1 VSSNPAGIDCGLDCS
16 ESYGSGTSVT
26 LTAAPAAGSTF
37 VGWSGAGCS
46 GVGTC
51 TVSMTQARSVTATFE
66 ASITSTPLVNGQ
78 AVAVSGA
85 TGSFRYFYIDF
96 PSGGRNLLIET
107 RGGAGDVD
115 LYVRLG
121 AEPTLSEYDCWSA
134 YIGNDDSC
142 YGTAPPAGRY
152 YIMLYGYDAYSGATV
167 RASYSL
173 PNSTVTLSVTRTGSG
188 SGTVTSDPAGISC
201 GAVCEGYYAPGTGV
215 TLTATPAVES
225 TFTGWSGACAGT
237 GTCALSMT
245 QARSAGAAFSF
256 TPKTTEKIASL
267 YVGFFFRAP
276 DLGGLT
282 FWKGYALASSLG
294 DLALMKHV
302 AAGFAMHPSFTS
314 LYGGLNDEAFVDA
327 IYLNVAGK
335 KADVAG
341 KAYWVGRLTTG
352 LSRSGFVAE
361 FLYYVLELTEA
372 DLQDMYNRGQITWIE
387 LQDALARKGR
397 VANKIEV
404 ARVFVEALGTA
415 TNMSPGTDP
424 NDPVSLNQDPVYR
437 ASQNIIRSVTEDPV
451 TKVPPLNY
459 LAGSPT
465 IDGINQLFGP

>member
-1 VSSNPAGIDCGLDCS
+1 
-16 ESYGSGTSVT
+16 
-26 LTAAPAAGSTF
+26 
-37 VGWSGAGCS
+37 
-46 GVGTC
+46 
-51 TVSMTQARSVTATFE
+51 
-66 ASITSTPLVNGQ
+66 
-78 AVAVSGA
+78 
-85 TGSFRYFYIDF
+85 
-96 PSGGRNLLIET
+96 
-107 RGGAGDVD
+107 
-115 LYVRLG
+115 
-121 AEPTLSEYDCWSA
+121 
-134 YIGNDDSC
+134 
-142 YGTAPPAGRY
+142 
-152 YIMLYGYDAYSGATV
+152 
-167 RASYSL
+167 
-173 PNSTVTLSVTRTGSG
+173 
-188 SGTVTSDPAGISC
+188 
-201 GAVCEGYYAPGTGV
+201 
-215 TLTATPAVES
+215 
-225 TFTGWSGACAGT
+225 
-237 GTCALSMT
+237 
-245 QARSAGAAFSF
+245 
-256 TPKTTEKIASL
+256 
-267 YVGFFFRAP
+267 
-276 DLGGLT
+276 
-282 FWKGYALASSLG
+282 
-294 DLALMKHV
+294 
-302 AAGFAMHPSFTS
+302 MHPSFTS